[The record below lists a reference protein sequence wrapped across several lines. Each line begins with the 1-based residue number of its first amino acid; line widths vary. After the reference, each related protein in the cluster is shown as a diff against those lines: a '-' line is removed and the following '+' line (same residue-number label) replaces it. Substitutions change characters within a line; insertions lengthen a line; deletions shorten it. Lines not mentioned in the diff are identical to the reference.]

1 MFGTLPGVLAHST
14 PSNAYVQGA
23 RCGFVFIAA
32 SIDAGSQR
40 NACVLDAIRRVVG
53 DARIILHSDTQFSS
67 PKRRDKLWP
76 QVLDRTGIV
85 ILVPTHDGS
94 IDAATLQYAL
104 DAYCKS
110 HDVLAVDRTLNITRN
125 FRLRVEGAPRP
136 PVAATLS
143 FGDVAW

>member
-32 SIDAGSQR
+32 SIDVGSQR
-40 NACVLDAIRRVVG
+40 NACVGDAIRQAVG

-85 ILVPTHDGS
+85 VLVPAHEGS

-104 DAYCKS
+104 DAYSKRR
-110 HDVLAVDRTLNITRN
+110 DVLAVDQSLNITRN
-125 FRLRVEGAPRP
+125 FRLRVEDDRRP
-136 PVAATLS
+136 LVAATLS
-143 FGDVAW
+143 FGDLTW

>member
-1 MFGTLPGVLAHST
+1 MFGTTPSSPANYR
-14 PSNAYVQGA
+14 PSNACVQGA

-32 SIDAGSQR
+32 SIDVGSQR
-40 NACVLDAIRRVVG
+40 NACVHDAIRQAVG
-53 DARIILHSDTQFSS
+53 DARLILRSDTQFSS

-94 IDAATLQYAL
+94 IDASTLQYAL
-104 DAYCKS
+104 DAYSKRR
-110 HDVLAVDRTLNITRN
+110 DVLAVDQSLNITRN
-125 FRLRVEGAPRP
+125 FRLRVEDDRRP
-136 PVAATLS
+136 LIAATLS